1 MNVSRGK
8 KLNVRENPKI
18 GRRRIFFFFIE
29 VEIMNNCTRPRIGSR
44 EPHETMI
51 FDHLIKGESGD
62 ISNG

>member
-18 GRRRIFFFFIE
+18 GRRRIFFHRGR
-29 VEIMNNCTRPRIGSR
+29 NHDNCTRPRIGSR